1 MKAIETTFSDLGPD
15 VLDFLLAWVR
25 PRAMEL
31 DAEVE
36 AIREGLSEMA
46 RRGLLGLRA
55 GKEYGGMDVSDVMFR
70 AFQEA
75 LARCSGALA
84 FVQTQHQSAVRFLA
98 QSPNEDLK
106 KRYLPRWCSGERMSG
121 IAFSQLRKPG
131 KAVLSARKTEGGW
144 ILDGRMPWLTGW
156 GIFQDC
162 VAAALTEDGQTW
174 FGVVEMKATD
184 RFIPSEIMRLASMEV
199 GQTVSAEVREL
210 FVPDEDTLY
219 LRDGNWIHDND
230 MINIALQSPFA
241 LGCAGAGIDVMR
253 EAFERK
259 PIEAIGRAADILEEE
274 LMRCRTEAY
283 AAMQDRGDRERSLRA
298 RAWAI
303 ELAGRCAHAAVAASG
318 GQGNSVRHPAQ
329 RVYREALV
337 FTVLAQTVPIL
348 EATLDRMTTT
358 PSSQSVG
365 KGS

>member
-1 MKAIETTFSDLGPD
+1 MKAIETTFPELGPD
-15 VLDFLLAWVR
+15 VLDFLLSWVR

-31 DAEVE
+31 DTEVG
-36 AIREGLSEMA
+36 AIREGLAEMA
-46 RRGLLGLRA
+46 RRGLLGMRA
-55 GKEYGGMDVSDVMFR
+55 PKEYGGAGGSDTVFR

-98 QSPNEDLK
+98 QSGNEDLK
-106 KRYLPRWCSGERMSG
+106 RRYLPQWCIGERMSG

-131 KAVLSARKTEGGW
+131 KAVLSAKRVEGGW
-144 ILDGRMPWLTGW
+144 ILEGLMPWLTGW

-162 VAAALTEDGQTW
+162 VAAALTEEGQTW
-174 FGVVEMKATD
+174 FGVIEMKASD
-184 RFIPSEIMRLASMEV
+184 RFVPSEVLKLASMEV
-199 GQTVSAEVREL
+199 GQTVSAQVRQL
-210 FVPDEDTLY
+210 FVPEEDTLY

-253 EAFERK
+253 EVFERK
-259 PIEAIGRAADILEEE
+259 PIEAIERAANTLEEE
-274 LMRCRTEAY
+274 LMRCRAEAY
-283 AAMQDRGDRERSLRA
+283 GAMEDRENRERSLRA

-318 GQGNSVRHPAQ
+318 GQGNSAQHPAQ

-348 EATLDRMTTT
+348 EATLNRLTGS
-358 PSSQSVG
+358 PSLRVG
-365 KGS
+365 DVE